1 MKYIVN
7 DEDFESSEIEIET
20 YNSIEELKFPN
31 EYDGGIII
39 LDDLNQKEMEDP
51 RVQAM
56 FKRSRH
62 NNLSIF
68 IISQD
73 YYELPKKLSELMEI
87 YIIYLNQIIFEMYKI
102 YIKIKLLWT

>member
-1 MKYIVN
+1 
-7 DEDFESSEIEIET
+7 
-20 YNSIEELKFPN
+20 
-31 EYDGGIII
+31 
-39 LDDLNQKEMEDP
+39 MEDP

-87 YIIYLNQIIFEMYKI
+87 YIIYLNQIIFVMFKI
-102 YIKIKLLWT
+102 YIKIKLLWI